1 MATIQELLDA
11 AWDVKE
17 TTEAVM
23 AVRVA
28 LQNLKNV
35 ADDTK
40 ATVDGLVAGG
50 NFASVAPAL
59 KQEGAACIA
68 ILNALVADLA
78 AHTAFID
85 FVPDQG

>member
-1 MATIQELLDA
+1 MATIQELLDE

-40 ATVDGLVAGG
+40 ATVDGIVAGG
-50 NFASVAPAL
+50 SFGSVDAAL
-59 KQEGAACIA
+59 KAEGADCIV
-68 ILNALVADLA
+68 ILNSLVNALA

>member
-1 MATIQELLDA
+1 MATIQELLDE

-23 AVRVA
+23 AIRVA

-40 ATVDGLVAGG
+40 ATVDGIVAGG
-50 NFASVAPAL
+50 SFASVDAAL
-59 KQEGAACIA
+59 KAEGAACIA
-68 ILNALVADLA
+68 IVNSLVNALA
-78 AHTAFID
+78 AHSEFID
-85 FVPDQG
+85 FTPDQE